1 MNNLL
6 EIENA
11 SVTYR
16 VNDRDVEA
24 LRDISLQVAEGSIVG
39 VVGESGSGKTTL
51 ALTILRYLPQNA
63 ALKEGQIRFD
73 GQALHQSNTEAMR
86 RLWGSQIA
94 YVPQDPASSLNP
106 SLKVGE
112 QAAEVLRHQFGLNH
126 ADAGE
131 RVIELFSTVGL
142 ADPDRVADRHPHQL
156 SGGMQQRV
164 LIAMALSVEPK
175 LMILDEPTSN
185 LDSTTQAA
193 VLDLICGLIRDR
205 SMSAIFVTHN
215 LGLVAQTCDQVVVL
229 YAGEIV
235 EQGPTHTIFH
245 QPLHPYTVGL
255 LNSVPRLG
263 ENRKDGHLPAMP
275 GRIPDLAQLP
285 SGCIFK
291 DRCPLVEEICDQ
303 RPPLFSLEGER
314 ESRCH
319 RWQDVVRGTLPR
331 KQRAPIP
338 MGAPQGDI
346 LALDQVTVAYGQYRT
361 LRDWIKGNATKKL
374 IAVNGVDLN
383 IPAGTTFGLVGES
396 GSGKTT
402 LARAVVGLIEKSAG
416 EIRLRDV
423 RLLSRVNQRSIET
436 LREIQMVFQ
445 NSEEALNPF
454 QTVGQ
459 ILNRAYQIM
468 MGRRLSQTEGQRL
481 LEAVQLSPEHFHRFP
496 SQLSGGER
504 QRVAIARAFISE
516 PSLLIA
522 DEAVSSLDASV
533 QATVLNMLLDLQ
545 EDVGSA
551 TLFISHD
558 LAVVGYLADQVAV
571 IYLGQL
577 MEVAPADVIFEP
589 PHHPYTQALLSAIP
603 QIDQKEDHYRIR
615 LEDDIP
621 SPMDIPSGCPFH
633 TRCPHFLGEICVHE
647 KPPWQVLASG
657 KRYFCHMPEDDL
669 AKTYLP
675 EPGTS

>member
-1 MNNLL
+1 
-6 EIENA
+6 
-11 SVTYR
+11 
-16 VNDRDVEA
+16 
-24 LRDISLQVAEGSIVG
+24 
-39 VVGESGSGKTTL
+39 
-51 ALTILRYLPQNA
+51 
-63 ALKEGQIRFD
+63 
-73 GQALHQSNTEAMR
+73 
-86 RLWGSQIA
+86 
-94 YVPQDPASSLNP
+94 
-106 SLKVGE
+106 
-112 QAAEVLRHQFGLNH
+112 
-126 ADAGE
+126 
-131 RVIELFSTVGL
+131 
-142 ADPDRVADRHPHQL
+142 
-156 SGGMQQRV
+156 
-164 LIAMALSVEPK
+164 
-175 LMILDEPTSN
+175 
-185 LDSTTQAA
+185 
-193 VLDLICGLIRDR
+193 
-205 SMSAIFVTHN
+205 
-215 LGLVAQTCDQVVVL
+215 
-229 YAGEIV
+229 
-235 EQGPTHTIFH
+235 
-245 QPLHPYTVGL
+245 
-255 LNSVPRLG
+255 
-263 ENRKDGHLPAMP
+263 
-275 GRIPDLAQLP
+275 
-285 SGCIFK
+285 
-291 DRCPLVEEICDQ
+291 
-303 RPPLFSLEGER
+303 
-314 ESRCH
+314 
-319 RWQDVVRGTLPR
+319 
-331 KQRAPIP
+331 

-346 LALDQVTVAYGQYRT
+346 LTLDQVTVAYGQYRT
-361 LRDWIKGNATKKL
+361 LREWIKGNETKNL